1 MKILALDL
9 SLTRTGFAM
18 DDGKTGTLAPP
29 KGYDR
34 GMKRLRWI
42 RDHVLNLAKLN
53 RTDLVLLE
61 GYAFGAKG
69 NAVFDIAELGG
80 VVRLALFDAGYPFLI
95 LPPATVK
102 KFATGS
108 GNANKELMLTQAVRV
123 LGYRGADNNEADAL
137 WMHTM
142 AMVAYDRS
150 FDVPLPVAQLRVV
163 ESVAWPDRENTPLE
177 LPPRRSRAKVA
188 TGVDDLFGNGGR

>member
-1 MKILALDL
+1 MRILALDL
-9 SLTRTGFAM
+9 SLTRTGFTM
-18 DDGKTGTLAPP
+18 DDGRCGTLTPP
-29 KGYDR
+29 RGEDR
-34 GMKRLRWI
+34 GPRRLRWI
-42 RDHVLNLAKLN
+42 RDHVINLAKLN
-53 RTDLVLLE
+53 RTELALIE

-80 VVRLALFDAGYPFLI
+80 VIRLALLDAGIPYLV

-123 LGYRGADNNEADAL
+123 LGYCGADNNEADAL

-142 AMVAYDRS
+142 AKVAYDPE
-150 FDVPLPVAQLRVV
+150 FDLALPVAQLRVV
-163 ESVAWPDRENTPLE
+163 DSVTWPNRDNTQLV
-177 LPPRRSRAKVA
+177 LPPRKPRAKVA
-188 TGVDDLFGNGGR
+188 TGADDLFGAR